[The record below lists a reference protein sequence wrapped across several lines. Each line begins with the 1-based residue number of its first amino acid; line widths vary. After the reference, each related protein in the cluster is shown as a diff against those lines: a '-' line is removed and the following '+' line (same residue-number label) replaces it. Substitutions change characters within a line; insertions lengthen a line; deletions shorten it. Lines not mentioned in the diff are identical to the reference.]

1 MRYNRNAKF
10 VDALFSKHERFLK
23 APWQKS
29 WKDVNFAG
37 KVPGWQRFAPA
48 QEWLDRREQ
57 EASKTR
63 TSFGQ
68 FLDDKQG
75 QGRKVSP
82 AERERLFREFQE
94 WSRKSGR

>member
-1 MRYNRNAKF
+1 
-10 VDALFSKHERFLK
+10 VS
-23 APWQKS
+23 
-29 WKDVNFAG
+29 
-37 KVPGWQRFAPA
+37 GWPRFAPA

-63 TSFGQ
+63 TSFDQ
-68 FLDDKQG
+68 FLDNKPG
-75 QGRKVSP
+75 QARGMPP